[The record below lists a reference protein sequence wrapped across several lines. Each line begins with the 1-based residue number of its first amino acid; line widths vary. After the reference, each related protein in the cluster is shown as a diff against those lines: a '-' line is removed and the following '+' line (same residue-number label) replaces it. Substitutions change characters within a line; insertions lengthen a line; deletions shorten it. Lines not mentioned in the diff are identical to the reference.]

1 MNAKDVFTM
10 EYGISQGFMEHTEFY
25 EGVRALLVDK
35 DKNPQ
40 WKHASVAE
48 VSPEDVAFFFD
59 RTERCNLELSQ
70 D

>member
-35 DKNPQ
+35 DKNR
-40 WKHASVAE
+40 SGSTR
-48 VSPEDVAFFFD
+48 VSQRFRQ
-59 RTERCNLELSQ
+59 RT
-70 D
+70 